1 MAPPQPQRT
10 QTVTDAVKIAS
21 GQLALLIPGAHNVL
35 LEEVEITDDD
45 RYWLITLGY
54 IPPYQE
60 APAEKLFTPLGSSPR
75 EYKVFKIDR
84 QSGEVRSMKIRE
96 RISV

>member
-1 MAPPQPQRT
+1 MAPPQSQGT
-10 QTVTDAVKIAS
+10 LSVSDAVKIAN

-54 IPPYQE
+54 IPPYQD
-60 APAEKLFTPLGSSPR
+60 APVEKLFTSLGKSPR

-96 RISV
+96 RTSD